1 MKKFRFPLILFL
13 LSNSFYI
20 VYGQEPEIKVEV
32 KEGYEIEK
40 SSELPV
46 KKEKEAAKTQ
56 TTFKKE
62 QLETSAGAGGIN
74 IFKAIE
80 LSPSLFVGTDDAY
93 GLGGGTVTIR
103 GFTNDQIGIEI
114 DNMPLNDSGGYAIY
128 PHEYIDVEN
137 LESATVE
144 RGATNK
150 TSPYYAD
157 IGGSIKLRT
166 KPPKNKFGVFYDL
179 RYGSFGFNK
188 EFFRIDTGLL
198 KRLNLKA
205 FISFSHTDANK
216 WKGPGKYPHYRDHI
230 TIGLAQNF
238 DRFRWEF
245 YFDNNSQLNYFYR
258 GLNYSQ
264 ALDLDTYRR
273 FDYNPTLI
281 YPGGNGTAHNNATI
295 RDNNLN
301 YYGFYK
307 NPYTNREYRA
317 NIEIDL
323 SKNMMLSI
331 KPYYWWG
338 RGSGT
343 SAGTFSSGGNT
354 YISYRESYNYT
365 DRPGL
370 ITNLSIN
377 LPMKSKIDI
386 GYWWEYA
393 DLKQAQPSFPVKV
406 NPDGSYTLLTNTT
419 GTPSFRYNYIEKTK
433 TYTNTPYT
441 NITVKNLINMVDIT
455 AGFKYAQIKREFDY
469 YNTTGVPYIDM
480 QNLFDY
486 PLIKNNN
493 LSYSKT
499 YRKFLPSLNI
509 GLKIDENVYPYFA
522 YARNFRVP
530 KNYLGSFPAGVTAE
544 QVANALSPEL
554 SDTFDLG
561 VRFDYGTVYIVPAVY
576 YTKYKNRIIYFTDPT
591 NPSISYP
598 QNVGK
603 VDAYGAEIEV
613 GMRPLRNLSLYTSAS
628 YNIAKLKEPKY
639 CGLSSPG
646 TCLNIDGNQV
656 PNTPKFMYKLGLNY
670 EDFGVSIKPTFQYF
684 SSRYGDLTNKEQ
696 IGGYSIVNLNIST
709 DRVRIFNKKVTAYV
723 DIQNL
728 LDTKYI
734 SRISVGDTYG
744 TYYVGAPFTIA
755 VGIKG
760 GF

>member
-1 MKKFRFPLILFL
+1 MSIDF
-13 LSNSFYI
+13 
-20 VYGQEPEIKVEV
+20 EP
-32 KEGYEIEK
+32 
-40 SSELPV
+40 
-46 KKEKEAAKTQ
+46 
-56 TTFKKE
+56 
-62 QLETSAGAGGIN
+62 
-74 IFKAIE
+74 
-80 LSPSLFVGTDDAY
+80 
-93 GLGGGTVTIR
+93 LGGGTVTIR

-114 DNMPLNDSGGYAIY
+114 DNMPLNDSGNYNIY

-205 FISFSHTDANK
+205 FISFSHTDAEK
-216 WKGPGKYPHYRDHI
+216 WKGPGKSPQYRDHI

-258 GLNYSQ
+258 GLTYNQ

-273 FDYNPTLI
+273 FDYDPNFLTSQ
-281 YPGGNGTAHNNATI
+281 GKVNA
-295 RDNNLN
+295 N

-343 SAGTFSSGGNT
+343 SASSSGNNV
-354 YISYRESYNYT
+354 YYKESYNYT

-419 GTPSFRYNYIEKTK
+419 GTPSFGYNYIERTK

-441 NITVKNLINMVDIT
+441 NITVKNLMNMVDIT
-455 AGFKYAQIKREFDY
+455 AGFKYAQIKRDFDY
-469 YNTTGVPYIDM
+469 YNTKGVPYIDM

-486 PLIKNNN
+486 PLTKNNN

-509 GLKIDENVYPYFA
+509 GLKIDENIYPYFA

-576 YTKYKNRIIYFTDPT
+576 YTKYKDRIIYFTDPT

-628 YNIAKLKEPKY
+628 YNIAKLKESKY
-639 CGLSSPG
+639 CGLSSALKQG
-646 TCLNIDGNQV
+646 CINIDGNQV

-670 EDFGVSIKPTFQYF
+670 EDFGVSIKPTFQYI
-684 SSRYGDLTNKEQ
+684 SSRYGDLTNKQQ

-709 DRVRIFNKKVTAYV
+709 DRVRVFNRKVTAYV